1 MKKLRMLL
9 RKLVCTGAILPG
21 SINRQFNV
29 CGMPGCRCK
38 DKENPRR
45 HGPYFQLSYGAK
57 GKSSSM
63 FVKEADAAMA
73 GEMTE
78 SYRRIR
84 DLTVD
89 IGHEMV
95 ALCREKGFGEAVRI
109 CNEILDREKRRSVG
123 MEERKAKPEKGS
135 GGKTIWKERASERM
149 ATIERKRIES
159 RDLRASRDKWREE
172 SLALRKELEGQGKR
186 LKHLEREN
194 IRLSIELKKKR
205 L

>member
-38 DKENPRR
+38 DKENPRK

-63 FVKEADAAMA
+63 FVKEAEAVMA
-73 GEMTE
+73 GKMTE
-78 SYRRIR
+78 SYRRVR
-84 DLTVD
+84 DLTVE

-95 ALCREKGFGEAVRI
+95 ALCRKKGFGEAVRI
-109 CNEILDREKRRSVG
+109 YNEILDLEKRRSIG
-123 MEERKAKPEKGS
+123 ISEGEEEAEKVSDGA
-135 GGKTIWKERASERM
+135 IRWKERASKRM
-149 ATIERKRIES
+149 LAIERKRIES
-159 RDLRASRDKWREE
+159 RDLRTSRDKWREE